1 MSAPAAGSLKGRVLW
16 VTGAGKGL
24 GRAIATTLA
33 KASATVA
40 VTSRTA
46 ADLESLAEELRSA
59 DLEVHS
65 YPGSVSD
72 PEAVRRLARA
82 VRDDHGGLD
91 GLVNCA
97 GVSPSFERSE
107 KVPDDTW
114 TGVLDVNLTGT
125 FYCCREAGAIM
136 LEQGGGTIANISSIH
151 ATSGFP
157 RIAAYAASKGGI
169 EALTRTLAV
178 EWADRGVRVNTVAP
192 GYFSTELSRPLLE
205 SRWAERVVSNIP
217 MGRTGDPEELS
228 GAVAFLMSDASSYV
242 TGSTISVDGG
252 WTA

>member
-1 MSAPAAGSLKGRVLW
+1 MPVATDLKGRVLW

-24 GRAIATTLA
+24 GRAIATALA
-33 KASATVA
+33 EAAATVA
-40 VTSRTA
+40 VTSRTG
-46 ADLESLAEELRSA
+46 ADLDALVQELQ
-59 DLEVHS
+59 DLQVHP

-72 PEAVRRLARA
+72 PEVVRDIARA
-82 VRDDHGGLD
+82 IRADHGGLD

-97 GVSPSFERSE
+97 GVSPSFVRSE
-107 KVPDDTW
+107 VLEDAAWDT
-114 TGVLDVNLTGT
+114 VIDVNLSGT
-125 FYCCREAGAIM
+125 FYCCREAGAVM
-136 LEQGGGTIANISSIH
+136 LEQGSGAIVNISSIH

-192 GYFSTELSRPLLE
+192 GYFSTDLSRPLLE
-205 SRWAERVVSNIP
+205 SRWAERVTSNIP
-217 MGRTGDPEELS
+217 MGRTGGPEELA
-228 GAVAFLMSDASSYV
+228 GAVAFLLSSASSYV